1 MVLRDG
7 WRSGLNGMLL
17 VRGACASWRPIVG
30 VIILSG
36 VYTETES
43 VIGIDEPLRC
53 LGSLYVGGPYWG
65 RRVLDGPATPNAAA
79 WLRH

>member
-43 VIGIDEPLRC
+43 VVEFVKPPHCI
-53 LGSLYVGGPYWG
+53 GSLCVRGPYLG
-65 RRVLDGPATPNAAA
+65 RRVLDRPDEPNAAA
-79 WLRH
+79 